1 MEKSLRRRLDA
12 VVALLA
18 VVAVASVT
26 ALWLSFGSAGI
37 VTAVVMAVGVSFV
50 GVIVALFVNA
60 ELR

>member
-18 VVAVASVT
+18 VVAVVSVT

-37 VTAVVMAVGVSFV
+37 VTAVLMAFGVSFV
-50 GVIVALFVNA
+50 GAVVGLFANA
-60 ELR
+60 IRS